1 MDAPTIQSHSRYI
14 YWKWTVPKLKN
25 EFEFVDDTIPIP
37 SNQQQEE
44 FNEAHK
50 KTRVAFERSFGEL
63 KSRFRYMLYLH
74 VYIINELMI
83 VTNIKHHSYV
93 GID

>member
-1 MDAPTIQSHSRYI
+1 M
-14 YWKWTVPKLKN
+14 PKLKN
-25 EFEFVDDTIPIP
+25 EFEFVDDTIPIS

-44 FNEAHK
+44 FNEAQK
-50 KTRVAFERSFGEL
+50 KTRIAVERSFGEL